1 MRRRERKAIRM
12 GAMLFLVG
20 VLVFAGVMVR
30 NGFNMNRFARE
41 ASYNRVTYR
50 PEENF
55 DSVDVSDV
63 DADVRI
69 LPATDGACSVVCDET
84 SRRSCIVEVEGGALT
99 VRREKK
105 WYDYIVNINL
115 VPQELTVYLPNEA
128 YARMQVKSVS
138 GDVRIE
144 GVGAEEIGLRTVS
157 GGIDLEGVALGA
169 LDAKTTSGAV
179 RMRDSVAA
187 GNVRI
192 QTVSGAID
200 LEGVELGALDADI
213 TSGAVRMR
221 DSIAT
226 GAVRIQTVSGGIRLD
241 GSDASDFDLK
251 TVSGS
256 IKGELMSGK
265 VFSVH
270 SVSGAVDVPESE
282 ADQGRF
288 SASTTSGGVKILV
301 RNP

>member
-1 MRRRERKAIRM
+1 MRRRERKVIRV
-12 GAMLFLVG
+12 GTLLFLVG
-20 VLVFAGVMVR
+20 ALAFAGVMVR
-30 NGFNMNRFARE
+30 YGFNINRFAQE
-41 ASYNRVTYR
+41 VSYNQVTYH
-50 PEENF
+50 PEGDF

-63 DADVRI
+63 EANVRI

-105 WYDYIVNINL
+105 WYDYIVNISL
-115 VPQELTVYLPNEA
+115 ARQKLTIYLPEGE

-169 LDAKTTSGAV
+169 LDAETTSGAV
-179 RMRDSVAA
+179 RMRDSVAT
-187 GNVRI
+187 GDVR
-192 QTVSGAID
+192 V
-200 LEGVELGALDADI
+200 
-213 TSGAVRMR
+213 
-221 DSIAT
+221 
-226 GAVRIQTVSGGIRLD
+226 QTVSGGIRLD
-241 GSDASDFDLK
+241 GCDASNFDLK

-256 IKGELMSGK
+256 IQGELLRGK
-265 VFSVH
+265 AFSVR

-282 ADQGRF
+282 VDQGRF
-288 SASTTSGGVKILV
+288 AASTTSGAV
-301 RNP
+301 RIRVRK